1 MNEGGNIRQA
11 RRLAM
16 MTATLLSVFLG
27 LYYLT
32 SDQGY
37 DFTGHI
43 IGRDFANIHLG
54 GQLVGQ
60 GQADVLFEPDRY
72 EAAMRQWLG
81 DDYSAHNW
89 SYPPSLFAFAELLA
103 QIPYFWSLLLWV
115 GGGVLAL
122 ALAAR
127 QAGLSPIWIAL
138 IVLSPAGAWN
148 LVAGQNGFFLAA
160 FIVFAVQ
167 AGHRGATVPSSV
179 SWALATIKPHLGLLA
194 LPMVLG
200 QRRYAVL
207 VGTAL
212 GVCVLVGLS
221 VLLYGA
227 DPWVKF
233 FEVTSAQ
240 QRDVAETWRG
250 QLLYTMP
257 TAFMQGRLLDLPLA
271 WSYGLQGF
279 VAVLGV
285 WLLWRAWPGQGGT
298 SRDWLTWLVIGTFVM
313 LPYSFVYDMVLLQFA
328 LALWGRDP
336 ESLLRMQDKNKA
348 MFVWGLVWMSPLILV
363 FVAVFTKIQ
372 FGPILLLWLLWR
384 LGEARPDST
393 APLEQQG

>member
-1 MNEGGNIRQA
+1 M
-11 RRLAM
+11 
-16 MTATLLSVFLG
+16 
-27 LYYLT
+27 
-32 SDQGY
+32 
-37 DFTGHI
+37 
-43 IGRDFANIHLG
+43 
-54 GQLVGQ
+54 
-60 GQADVLFEPDRY
+60 
-72 EAAMRQWLG
+72 
-81 DDYSAHNW
+81 
-89 SYPPSLFAFAELLA
+89 
-103 QIPYFWSLLLWV
+103 
-115 GGGVLAL
+115 
-122 ALAAR
+122 
-127 QAGLSPIWIAL
+127 
-138 IVLSPAGAWN
+138 
-148 LVAGQNGFFLAA
+148 
-160 FIVFAVQ
+160 
-167 AGHRGATVPSSV
+167 
-179 SWALATIKPHLGLLA
+179 
-194 LPMVLG
+194 
-200 QRRYAVL
+200 
-207 VGTAL
+207 
-212 GVCVLVGLS
+212 
-221 VLLYGA
+221 
-227 DPWVKF
+227 
-233 FEVTSAQ
+233 TSAQ